1 MSKQQFG
8 IFICSCLSPSR
19 SEDALICSL
28 FHPRWQIGSSV
39 LCSEAVTASRLPGG
53 LFHTSLEI
61 TCFSLIYGRQMLCKL
76 LPAQGWKL
84 SLPGLP
90 RWHLLQP
97 QLEMGEGSA
106 PANPE
111 QGQQGSGMEHGTGL
125 LMCLELVCPH
135 GRGAQKQ
142 AEKVGLFS
150 PEKRRV
156 CGDLRAPS
164 GTGEGLFLGN
174 WSDRT
179 GERGQTGK
187 GKV

>member
-1 MSKQQFG
+1 MEIARDSGSPVIFFPTCFEFFILIWDEQMSKQQFG

-61 TCFSLIYGRQMLCKL
+61 TCSSLIYGRQMLCKL
-76 LPAQGWKL
+76 LPAQGWQL

-90 RWHLLQP
+90 HWHLLQP

-111 QGQQGSGMEHGTGL
+111 QGQQGSGTEHWMGLSPWQGGT
-125 LMCLELVCPH
+125 
-135 GRGAQKQ
+135 K
-142 AEKVGLFS
+142 
-150 PEKRRV
+150 
-156 CGDLRAPS
+156 
-164 GTGEGLFLGN
+164 TG
-174 WSDRT
+174 
-179 GERGQTGK
+179 
-187 GKV
+187 